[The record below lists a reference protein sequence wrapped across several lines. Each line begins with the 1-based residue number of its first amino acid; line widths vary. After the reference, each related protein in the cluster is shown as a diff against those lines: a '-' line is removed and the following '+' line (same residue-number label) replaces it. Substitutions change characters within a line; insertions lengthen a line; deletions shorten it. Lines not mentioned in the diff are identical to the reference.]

1 MMRRPWLFLGEFV
14 WEILRLA
21 LVFNLVVLLANRE
34 GFFDTAALLFLLGI
48 PGTIYPVGILALFFE
63 PDNSSLR
70 MILALGKGL
79 MVLTE
84 AVLLGLVSVLGT
96 FLSQVFPALLSLRLP
111 ASLGP
116 GILILLVAD
125 LLFFFLLLLFKT
137 SLSGSGERGI
147 PEPPIV
153 EIKEE

>member
-1 MMRRPWLFLGEFV
+1 MRRPWLFLGEFV

-21 LVFNLVVLLANRE
+21 LVLNLVVLLANRE

-116 GILILLVAD
+116 AILILLVAD

>member
-70 MILALGKGL
+70 MILAPG
-79 MVLTE
+79 
-84 AVLLGLVSVLGT
+84 
-96 FLSQVFPALLSLRLP
+96 Q
-111 ASLGP
+111 GP
-116 GILILLVAD
+116 DG
-125 LLFFFLLLLFKT
+125 FN
-137 SLSGSGERGI
+137 
-147 PEPPIV
+147 
-153 EIKEE
+153 

>member
-1 MMRRPWLFLGEFV
+1 MRRPWLFLGEFV

-21 LVFNLVVLLANRE
+21 LVFNLVVFLANRE
-34 GFFDTAALLFLLGI
+34 GFLDTAALLFLLGI
-48 PGTIYPVGILALFFE
+48 PGMIYPVGILALFFE

-70 MILALGKGL
+70 MILVLGKGL

-84 AVLLGLVSVLGT
+84 VLLLGLVSVLGS
-96 FLSQVFPALLSLRLP
+96 FLAHIFPVLLSLRLP
-111 ASLGP
+111 AALGP
-116 GILILLVAD
+116 AMLVLLVAD

-137 SLSGSGERGI
+137 SLSGSGDRGI